1 MDFAAVSVVVV
12 VTSSLFQSVGSS
24 FVEPFVDVVVAAAVE
39 ADNNNEE
46 CIKQYQLLF
55 QQIVYLFINYWEYIF
70 AYSIPAVA
78 VADAAVA
85 EFAEEGALMESG

>member
-1 MDFAAVSVVVV
+1 MVDFAAVSVVVV

-46 CIKQYQLLF
+46 CIKHNINYYF
-55 QQIVYLFINYWEYIF
+55 KKLFIF
-70 AYSIPAVA
+70 S
-78 VADAAVA
+78 
-85 EFAEEGALMESG
+85 